1 RLPAGEVR
9 RSPRV
14 SPRMLNRLFAREGST
29 PIRWL
34 WQQRL
39 AGAYQAL
46 AERRFG
52 GVTDVA
58 PSFGFSDV
66 SHFSRALKA
75 AFGRSPHQVMG

>member
-1 RLPAGEVR
+1 
-9 RSPRV
+9 
-14 SPRMLNRLFAREGST
+14 MLNRLFAREGST

-66 SHFSRALKA
+66 SHFSRAFKE
-75 AFGRSPHQVMG
+75 AFGTAPASMRGVLTA